1 MNEGT
6 AVFYVYPC
14 CSVHGT
20 EVDLNTGCSQCGYKH
35 LEPRITRFVYGP
47 NVDVN
52 MKYVF
57 LNEEDAKIAK
67 ANLLI
72 KIQNKQDTTI

>member
-20 EVDLNTGCSQCGYKH
+20 EVDLNVGCSQCGYKH
-35 LEPRITRFVYGP
+35 LEPRVARLSYGS
-47 NVDVN
+47 NAELN

-57 LNEEDAKIAK
+57 VNEEDAKIAK

-72 KIQNKQDTTI
+72 KIQNKQKNTI